1 MDLEKRLE
9 IQRLCDYYS
18 YIGILCA
25 LHEIS
30 YFVDTK
36 LQER

>member
-9 IQRLCDYYS
+9 IQRLCDYS